1 MHATLAREPDP
12 LYLMCDQK
20 WAHYYEQFGF
30 LRVEPSELP
39 PDFRKEYQMGRII
52 TSVLSLF
59 VRRDIRLIPMKR
71 EI

>member
-1 MHATLAREPDP
+1 MYATLVRESDP

-30 LRVEPSELP
+30 LRVEPSDLP
-39 PDFRKEYQMGRII
+39 PDFRQEYRIGRII

-59 VRRDIRLIPMKR
+59 VRREIRLIPMKQQ
-71 EI
+71 I

>member
-1 MHATLAREPDP
+1 MHATLARELDP

-20 WAHYYEQFGF
+20 WEHYYERFGF

-39 PDFRKEYQMGRII
+39 PVFHREYRVGRII
-52 TSVLSLF
+52 TSSLSLF
-59 VRRDIRLIPMKR
+59 ARHYIRLIPMKR